1 MLSSICRRDTVKM
14 SSVFSFSHI
23 YHVADLSGSGCLL
36 WMFTGW
42 NPSNVTCFQCSHVNY
57 NHPVSSSWF
66 QNLSVNQVFCE
77 LFKLTLDFGGWSNC
91 GCLTVLT
98 AEILNKSDQQIHY
111 ESHGNKIIITV
122 ILVIFI
128 SLTVE
133 TKWIYSC
140 LSNSEQTNQHSI
152 DFWQCCL
159 WLTVKG
165 NVELYCGGR
174 TWKTIVW
181 EAVRK
186 TVCCS

>member
-14 SSVFSFSHI
+14 SSVFI

-42 NPSNVTCFQCSHVNY
+42 NPSNVTCFQSSHVNY

-98 AEILNKSDQQIHY
+98 AEILNKSDQQIHD

-122 ILVIFI
+122 ILVSTEITFI

-133 TKWIYSC
+133 TKWIYSS
-140 LSNSEQTNQHSI
+140 LSNSPDKNQNQKLISEQW
-152 DFWQCCL
+152 D
-159 WLTVKG
+159 
-165 NVELYCGGR
+165 
-174 TWKTIVW
+174 TIIVLFSW
-181 EAVRK
+181 SCFNK
-186 TVCCS
+186 